1 MLDWFTKRGHK
12 MGEQIVGKKVASNWL
27 WRFFERCSAQIVT
40 FIVGI
45 LLARILGPK
54 AYETIA
60 LVTIITSILEVFVN
74 GGFGNALIQKKDSD
88 DLDFSSVFYFNMG
101 LCLIIY
107 ALMFVTAPFISNFY
121 NRQELTPIIWV
132 MSLIVIISAIKNI
145 QHAYVSRHMM
155 FKKFF
160 FSTILGTV
168 ISGIAGVAMAFAG
181 CGVWALVAQ
190 VLLNPLIDTIVLW
203 VTVKWRP
210 KKMFSWQ
217 RLKTLISYG
226 WKLLV
231 SGLLDI
237 TTQKISGLIIAKQST
252 ADPNLAYYQKGETF
266 PSVLTGSINASIDSV
281 LLPALSSEQDK
292 KEKVKTMTRR
302 AIKTSSF
309 LIMPLMMGLAVCA
322 KPIIHLILGD
332 AWLPCVPFVQI
343 FCFVYAFYPIHT
355 ANLNA
360 IKAIG
365 RSDTFLILEIIKD
378 SVSIAAVIIC
388 ARFGVMAIA
397 YAVLGGSVFSQIVNA
412 WPNRKLINYG
422 YLSQLKD
429 LLPTIILTI
438 IMGALVYYIGSVN
451 NYGVLTLIKQV
462 LFGVIIYFLGAE
474 LFRLEALTYIK
485 NIAKQLIKKE

>member
-1 MLDWFTKRGHK
+1 MSEIT
-12 MGEQIVGKKVASNWL
+12 GKKVASNWL

-40 FIVGI
+40 FVVGI
-45 LLARILGPK
+45 VLARILGPK

-74 GGFGNALIQKKDSD
+74 GGFGNALIQKKNTD
-88 DLDFSSVFYFNMG
+88 DLDFSSVFFFNMS
-101 LCLIIY
+101 LCLVLY
-107 ALMFVTAPFISNFY
+107 ALLFGFAPLISKFY
-121 NRQELTPIIWV
+121 SRPELTPIVWV
-132 MSLIVIISAIKNI
+132 VGLIIIISGIKNV
-145 QHAYVSRHMM
+145 QHAYVSKHMM

-160 FSTILGTV
+160 FSTLLGTV
-168 ISGIAGVAMAFAG
+168 VSGAVGIIMAVFG

-203 VTVKWRP
+203 ITVKWRP
-210 KKMFSWQ
+210 KKMFSWL
-217 RLKTLISYG
+217 RLKQLIKYG

-237 TTQKISGLIIAKQST
+237 TTQKISGLVIAKQST
-252 ADPNLAYYQKGETF
+252 NDPNLAYYQKGETF

-281 LLPALSSEQDK
+281 LLPALSAEQEK
-292 KEKVKTMTRR
+292 KAKVKAMTSR

-322 KPIIHLILGD
+322 RQIIQLLLGQ

-343 FCFVYAFYPIHT
+343 FCFIYAFYPIHT

-360 IKAIG
+360 IKALG

-378 SVSIAAVIIC
+378 TISIAAVFIC
-388 ARFGVMAIA
+388 ARYGVMAVA

-429 LLPTIILTI
+429 LLPTIALTAV
-438 IMGALVYYIGSVN
+438 MGGLVYYIG
-451 NYGVLTLIKQV
+451 YLDGDGILTLIKQV
-462 LFGVIIYFLGAE
+462 LFGVFFYFTCAAA
-474 LFRLEALTYIK
+474 FKIDSFNYIK
-485 NIAKQLIKKE
+485 NIAIQLIRKK